1 MNFVADESVDQPII
15 SRLRA
20 DGHHV
25 EVVSELS
32 PGNTDDEVLFLT
44 TDQGAV
50 LLTADKDFGELVF
63 RQGRAS
69 TGVVLIR
76 LSGLSANIKE
86 DIVSRVI
93 KRHSVEFSRA
103 FSVIEH
109 GQVRI
114 RRPVTQR

>member
-1 MNFVADESVDQPII
+1 MNFVADESLDQPII

-20 DGHHV
+20 DGHLV
-25 EVVSELS
+25 EAVSELS
-32 PGNTDDEVLFLT
+32 PGITDDEVLSGAT
-44 TDQGAV
+44 GQGAV
-50 LLTADKDFGELVF
+50 LLTADKDFGELVY

-76 LSGLSANIKE
+76 LSGLSAEMKA

-93 KRHSVEFSRA
+93 QGHAAEFSGA

-114 RRPVTQR
+114 RRPIT